1 MAKAFV
7 TRKKF
12 RNTRKDDKSF
22 LFKRDDRSED
32 PREVITAIS
41 LPIEGIGSVVQVTK
55 IRLATDDVSLMLAIV
70 NSSAKITNITNLK
83 SIVDLNIKDLRVNQG
98 DPV

>member
-22 LFKRDDRSED
+22 LFKRDDRSGD